1 MTVPEAEAKMNEE
14 PVSPPTASPAQMRA
28 IARRLILPPFLFAA
42 VAVSA
47 VLWFVLYGMNGGGSK
62 EAASGRAGECAA
74 SAALAQK
81 LAPLARGDIAALAI
95 DSEPKIMPAL
105 GFVQD
110 GKPVDLASFKGR
122 IVLLNLWATW
132 CVPCREEMPALDR
145 LQGLAGDKDFSVVA
159 VNVDTARLERPK
171 AFLQEISVKNLT
183 FYADSSAKAFQ
194 TLQQSGKLV
203 GLPTSFLLGRD
214 GCILGA
220 LAGPAKW
227 DGADAL
233 ALIKVARGS

>member
-1 MTVPEAEAKMNEE
+1 MTVPKAEAKMNDE
-14 PVSPPTASPAQMRA
+14 PDSPPTASPAQMRA

-62 EAASGRAGECAA
+62 EAGSASAGECAA
-74 SAALAQK
+74 SAALAPK

-95 DSEPKIMPAL
+95 AAEPRVMPAL
-105 GFVQD
+105 GFAQD
-110 GKPVDLASFKGR
+110 GKPVDLASFKGG

-145 LQGLAGDKDFSVVA
+145 LQGIAGDKAFSVVA
-159 VNVDTARLERPK
+159 VNIDTARLERPK
-171 AFLQEISVKNLT
+171 GFLQEIGVKNLT
-183 FYADSSAKAFQ
+183 FYADSTATAFQ

-214 GCILGA
+214 GCILGV

-227 DGADAL
+227 DGPDAL
-233 ALIKVARGS
+233 GLIKAAKQE